1 MLAMI
6 APALSRSSAA
16 MVAFIANSHQKRC
29 VAASAW
35 LQHSKLERSTSCD
48 GIPQSSS
55 SLRRRSSVLMAQI
68 AFRISR
74 AVLKLSTIARTSS
87 PLAFGT

>member
-1 MLAMI
+1 MLAMM
-6 APALSRSSAA
+6 APAMSRSSAA
-16 MVAFIANSHQKRC
+16 MVAFMAGSHQDRC

-35 LQHSKLERSTSCD
+35 LQHSKLERSTRRD

-55 SLRRRSSVLMAQI
+55 SRRRRSSVLIAQI
-68 AFRISR
+68 SFRISR